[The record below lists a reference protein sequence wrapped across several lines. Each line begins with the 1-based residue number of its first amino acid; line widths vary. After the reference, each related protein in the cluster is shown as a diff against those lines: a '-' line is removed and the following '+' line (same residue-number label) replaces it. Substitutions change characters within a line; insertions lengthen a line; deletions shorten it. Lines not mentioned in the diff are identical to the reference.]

1 MPLIAPIL
9 VEMGINASIVAGLV
23 LSARVALFVHQFIK
37 NRAL

>member
-9 VEMGINASIVAGLV
+9 VEMGINAALVAGLV
-23 LSARVALFVHQFIK
+23 LSARIAIFVHHFIK